1 MEKVIGEKKVWIDGI
16 VEKYQRLNEACDA
29 VIKVGAMDVEGPL
42 WKAIWDGWEH
52 LLEQCDP
59 DDWISWYLHDNDC
72 GERRHRV
79 FPSKS
84 ADGIVIDSTEALARF
99 LLELET

>member
-59 DDWISWYLHDNDC
+59 DDWISWYIQENDC
-72 GERRHRV
+72 GRNNLKVNAGR
-79 FPSKS
+79 
-84 ADGIVIDSTEALARF
+84 DGDDAVIDSVEALARF